1 MDRFTRFH
9 TLLLRE
15 WMQHRTG
22 WLVLMGLPTL
32 LALGLSLFDGR
43 GISLKVDGDIPV
55 QLDQFTTLPSV
66 LQALGWT
73 VGTVGVALL
82 LVSLTVLA
90 QLPGL
95 ARRDQQDRSIEFWRS
110 LPLSHSQSI
119 GATLL
124 MHLLLM
130 PAAVLAA
137 GLLGAQLA
145 VLVTVTLHQGAMAWL
160 QMPWG
165 LLLPSLLLG
174 LVRLWLGLL
183 LAVLWMAPVLLLTMA
198 ASAWLQRWAVPVLTA
213 ASLLGVY
220 WLDARLPQP
229 VVGPVLTR
237 LGTESLYA
245 LLAPGLFDGPQ
256 RIARGDLLNAVNGL
270 PGALWTDMLQV
281 LGSAASPAFLGALA
295 GGALG
300 FALLVL
306 RRRRAD

>member
-1 MDRFTRFH
+1 MDRFTRFR

-22 WLVLMGLPTL
+22 WLVLMALPTL
-32 LALGLSLFDGR
+32 LALGLSLFNGR
-43 GISLKVDGDIPV
+43 GIDVQVGDDKIEV
-55 QLDQFTTLPSV
+55 AALSRLPAV
-66 LQALGWT
+66 LQTLGWT
-73 VGTVGVALL
+73 LGTVAVALL

-110 LPLSHSQSI
+110 LPTSHAEGI

-124 MHLLLM
+124 MHLLLL
-130 PAAVLAA
+130 PLAALTA
-137 GLLGAQLA
+137 GLLGAQLVA
-145 VLVTVTLHQGAMAWL
+145 LVTIVLQQGPLAWL

-174 LVRLWLGLL
+174 AARLWLGLL
-183 LAVLWMAPVLLLTMA
+183 MGVLWLAPVLLLTMA
-198 ASAWLQRWAVPVLTA
+198 ASAWLQRWAVPVVVAT
-213 ASLLGVY
+213 SLLGVY

-229 VVGPVLTR
+229 LVGPAFSRMGEEALF
-237 LGTESLYA
+237 A
-245 LLAPGLFDGPQ
+245 LLAPALFDGPQ
-256 RIARGDLLNAVNGL
+256 RVAQGDLLSAVDRL
-270 PGALWTDMLQV
+270 PAALWQDSLQV
-281 LGSAASPAFLGALA
+281 LDSAASPAFLAALA

-306 RRRRAD
+306 RRRQAD

>member
-1 MDRFTRFH
+1 MDRTTRFR

-22 WLVLMGLPTL
+22 WLVLMALPTL
-32 LALGLSLFDGR
+32 LALVLSLFDSR
-43 GISLKVDGDIPV
+43 GVSLQVDGDNPV
-55 QLDQFTTLPSV
+55 RLDGFAALPSM

-145 VLVTVTLHQGAMAWL
+145 VLVSIVLHQGPLAWL
-160 QMPWG
+160 QLPWG
-165 LLLPSLLLG
+165 LLLPSLLVG
-174 LVRLWLGLL
+174 AARLWLGLL
-183 LAVLWMAPVLLLTMA
+183 MAVLWLAPVLLLTMA
-198 ASAWLQRWAVPVLTA
+198 ASAWLQRWAVPVVAA

-229 VVGPVLTR
+229 LVGPVFSR
-237 LGTESLYA
+237 MGTEALYA
-245 LLAPGLFDGPQ
+245 LLAPDLFDGPKRVAQ
-256 RIARGDLLNAVNGL
+256 GDLVAAAHTL
-270 PGALWTDMLQV
+270 PTALWQDMLRV
-281 LGSAASPAFLGALA
+281 LDSAVAPAFLVALA
-295 GGALG
+295 GGVLG

>member
-1 MDRFTRFH
+1 MDRFTRFR

-43 GISLKVDGDIPV
+43 GIDMQVGDDKIEMGA
-55 QLDQFTTLPSV
+55 LSRLPTV

-73 VGTVGVALL
+73 LGTVAVALL

-110 LPLSHSQSI
+110 LPTSHAEGI

-124 MHLLLM
+124 MHLLLL
-130 PAAVLAA
+130 PLAA
-137 GLLGAQLA
+137 LTAALLGAQLA
-145 VLVTVTLHQGAMAWL
+145 ALVSIVLHQGPLAWMQL
-160 QMPWG
+160 PWG

-174 LVRLWLGLL
+174 AARLWLGLL
-183 LAVLWMAPVLLLTMA
+183 MAVLWLAPLLLLTMA
-198 ASAWLQRWAVPVLTA
+198 ASAWLQRWAVPVVVV
-213 ASLLGVY
+213 ASLLGTY

-229 VVGPVLTR
+229 LVGPAFHR
-237 LGTESLYA
+237 MGTEALYA
-245 LLAPGLFDGPQ
+245 LLAPDLFDGPKRVAQ
-256 RIARGDLLNAVNGL
+256 GDLVSAAHTL
-270 PGALWTDMLQV
+270 PTALWQDMLRV
-281 LGSAASPAFLGALA
+281 LDSAVTPAFLAALA

>member
-1 MDRFTRFH
+1 MDRFTRFR

-22 WLVLMGLPTL
+22 WLVLMALPTL

-43 GISLKVDGDIPV
+43 GIDVQVGGDSIEV
-55 QLDQFTTLPSV
+55 GALSRLPTV

-73 VGTVGVALL
+73 LGTVAVALL

-110 LPLSHSQSI
+110 LPTSHAEGI

-124 MHLLLM
+124 MHLLLL
-130 PAAVLAA
+130 PLAALTA
-137 GLLGAQLA
+137 GLLGAQL
-145 VLVTVTLHQGAMAWL
+145 VGLVSIVLHQGPMAWVQL
-160 QMPWG
+160 PWG
-165 LLLPSLLLG
+165 LLLPSLLMAAA
-174 LVRLWLGLL
+174 RLWLGLL
-183 LAVLWMAPVLLLTMA
+183 MGVLWLAPVLLLTMA
-198 ASAWLQRWAVPVLTA
+198 ASAWLQRWAVPVVTA

-229 VVGPVLTR
+229 LVGPAFSR
-237 LGTESLYA
+237 MGTEAGYA
-245 LLAPGLFDGPQ
+245 LLAPDLFDGPNRVAQ
-256 RIARGDLLNAVNGL
+256 GDLLSAAHSL
-270 PGALWTDMLQV
+270 PTALWQDTLRVID
-281 LGSAASPAFLGALA
+281 SAMSPAFLAALA

>member
-1 MDRFTRFH
+1 M
-9 TLLLRE
+9 
-15 WMQHRTG
+15 
-22 WLVLMGLPTL
+22 
-32 LALGLSLFDGR
+32 
-43 GISLKVDGDIPV
+43 
-55 QLDQFTTLPSV
+55 
-66 LQALGWT
+66 
-73 VGTVGVALL
+73 
-82 LVSLTVLA
+82 
-90 QLPGL
+90 
-95 ARRDQQDRSIEFWRS
+95 
-110 LPLSHSQSI
+110 
-119 GATLL
+119 
-124 MHLLLM
+124 
-130 PAAVLAA
+130 LAA

-198 ASAWLQRWAVPVLTA
+198 ASAWLQRWAVPVVTA

-229 VVGPVLTR
+229 LVGPAFSR
-237 LGTESLYA
+237 MGTEAGYA
-245 LLAPGLFDGPQ
+245 LLAPDLFDGPNRVAQ
-256 RIARGDLLNAVNGL
+256 GDLLSAAHSL
-270 PGALWTDMLQV
+270 PTALWQDTLRVID
-281 LGSAASPAFLGALA
+281 SAMSPAFLAALA

>member
-1 MDRFTRFH
+1 MDRFTRFR

-15 WMQHRTG
+15 WMQHRNG
-22 WLVLMGLPTL
+22 WLVLMALPTL

-43 GISLKVDGDIPV
+43 GIDVQVGGDSIEV
-55 QLDQFTTLPSV
+55 GALSRLPTV

-73 VGTVGVALL
+73 LGTVAVALL

-110 LPLSHSQSI
+110 LPTSHAEGI

-124 MHLLLM
+124 MHLLLL
-130 PAAVLAA
+130 PLAALTA

-145 VLVTVTLHQGAMAWL
+145 ALVSIALHQGPLAWL
-160 QMPWG
+160 QLPWG

-174 LVRLWLGLL
+174 AVRLWLGLL
-183 LAVLWMAPVLLLTMA
+183 MAVLWLAPLLLLTMA
-198 ASAWLQRWAVPVLTA
+198 ASAWLQRWAMPVVAA

-229 VVGPVLTR
+229 LVGPAFSR
-237 LGTESLYA
+237 MGTEALYA
-245 LLAPGLFDGPQ
+245 LLAPDLFDGPKRVAQ
-256 RIARGDLLNAVNGL
+256 GDLIAAAHTL
-270 PGALWTDMLQV
+270 PTALWQDLLRV
-281 LGSAASPAFLGALA
+281 LDSALTPAFLAALA

>member
-22 WLVLMGLPTL
+22 WLVLMALPTL

-43 GISLKVDGDIPV
+43 GVSLQVDGDNPV
-55 QLDQFTTLPSV
+55 RLDGFTALPSV

-82 LVSLTVLA
+82 LVSLTVLS

-145 VLVTVTLHQGAMAWL
+145 VLVTITLHQGPMAWL

-183 LAVLWMAPVLLLTMA
+183 LAVLWMAPLLLLLMA
-198 ASAWLQRWAVPVLTA
+198 ASAWLRRWAVPVMAA

-229 VVGPVLTR
+229 VVGPVLHR
-237 LGTESLYA
+237 LGIEALNA
-245 LLAPGLFDGPQ
+245 LLAPSLFDGPQ
-256 RIARGDLLNAVNGL
+256 RVAQGDLLTAVNGL
-270 PGALWTDMLQV
+270 PVALWQNTLQL
-281 LGSAASPAFLGALA
+281 LGDAASPAFLAALV
-295 GGALG
+295 GGVVG
-300 FALLVL
+300 FWLLVL
-306 RRRRAD
+306 RRQRAD

>member
-1 MDRFTRFH
+1 MDRFTRFR

-22 WLVLMGLPTL
+22 WLVLMALPTL
-32 LALGLSLFDGR
+32 LALGLSLFNGR
-43 GISLKVDGDIPV
+43 GIDVQVGDDKIEV
-55 QLDQFTTLPSV
+55 AALSRLPTV
-66 LQALGWT
+66 LQTLGWT
-73 VGTVGVALL
+73 LGTVAVALL

-110 LPLSHSQSI
+110 LPTSHAEGI

-124 MHLLLM
+124 MHLLLL
-130 PAAVLAA
+130 PLAALTA
-137 GLLGAQLA
+137 GLLGAQLVA
-145 VLVTVTLHQGAMAWL
+145 LVTIVLQQGPLAWL

-174 LVRLWLGLL
+174 AARLWLGLL
-183 LAVLWMAPVLLLTMA
+183 MGVLWLAPVLLLTMA
-198 ASAWLQRWAVPVLTA
+198 ASAWLQRWAVPVVVAT
-213 ASLLGVY
+213 SLLGVY

-229 VVGPVLTR
+229 LVGPAFSRMGEEALF
-237 LGTESLYA
+237 A

-256 RIARGDLLNAVNGL
+256 RVAQGDLLSAVDRL
-270 PGALWTDMLQV
+270 PAALWQDGLQV
-281 LGSAASPAFLGALA
+281 LDSAASPAFLAALA